1 MGQPADRILTAPRAL
16 DDAVD
21 FELPDREHRLGRVLL
36 YQEVARPRVG
46 PPFELN
52 GSAWRL
58 RFPRPRADR
67 LEYLLEIDGRMTTD
81 PTNPLRA
88 PGPFGDKSV
97 VEWPEYEPPR
107 WLDTAAPNGTV
118 EPVDVRCRRLGATV
132 RVLLYATSERPP
144 PGAPL
149 LVVHDGPEYAQYSQL
164 TRFLDAMVSE
174 ARIPP
179 LWAALVPPVDRNQ
192 TYSASARYAHALAH
206 ELLPAL
212 RGRAPHG
219 PRIGIG
225 ASLGALAML
234 HGQLR
239 HPESFDGLLLQS
251 GSFFRQRW
259 DRVESSFVRYRRI
272 TRFVGTVL
280 RGSGEPAPAPIPV
293 VVTCGA
299 AEENLANNRAVAAAL
314 VRQGY
319 PVTLGEVADAHNWV
333 CWRDAFDPYLPDLI
347 RAVTRC

>member
-1 MGQPADRILTAPRAL
+1 VGEPAEQVLRVPRVFA
-16 DDAVD
+16 DAV
-21 FELPDREHRLGRVLL
+21 ELTLPDSRRQFERVVLV
-36 YQEVARPRVG
+36 QEVARPRVG

-52 GSAWRL
+52 GRAWRL

-67 LEYLLEIDGRMTTD
+67 LEYLLAIDGRMTTD
-81 PTNPLRA
+81 PSNPLRA

-107 WLDTAAPNGTV
+107 WLDAAAPAGTI
-118 EPVDVRCRRLGATV
+118 EPVDIRCRRLGAGV

-144 PGAPL
+144 RGAPM
-149 LVVHDGPEYAQYSQL
+149 LVVHDGPEYAQYSRL
-164 TRFLDAMVSE
+164 TRFLDVMVSE

-192 TYSASARYAHALAH
+192 TYSASARYAHALAQ

-212 RGRAPHG
+212 RSRVPHG
-219 PRIGIG
+219 PRIGMG

-259 DRVESSFVRYRRI
+259 DRVESGFVRYRRI

-280 RGSGEPAPAPIPV
+280 RGSGEPPSTPIPV
-293 VVTCGA
+293 VVTCGG

-333 CWRDAFDPYLPDLI
+333 CWRDAFDPFLPDLI